1 MGLLNYIFNL
11 FQNSVLNSLGV
22 ERSLLEVIQAGDIDR
37 AKEMMQCRDYE
48 VDKALREYD
57 PEAHEVNRRPN
68 KIRRDKKPYYTE
80 KLPRG
85 RQKYIN
91 EVELFFLLGQPI
103 IWKAMSDGT
112 GNAFQAFLQFL
123 KDTRFNSTIREAKR
137 LAGAETEC
145 AKVYHIYRE
154 DGLPRV
160 KAKVIARSNG
170 YTLRPLFDQWDNLV
184 AFGYGYYLNENG
196 TSVEHF
202 DIETPEIIYR
212 CRLGRTGWEVMPI
225 PNPTGKINV
234 IYYRQ
239 EKAWAGV
246 QRRINREEFVDSKAA
261 DTNNYFADPKL
272 KATADVIGHMTG
284 GGTEMVGEVLTMTD
298 KERSS
303 VEYLAP
309 PEYSSMKDSEKKDL
323 AQSILFDTFTPDFS
337 YESMKGLGTL
347 SGEAMRRAMALGY
360 MKRDNL
366 KETYEELV
374 DREMNLILAIMQKV
388 THIELA
394 GELSRLELSHDF
406 ADPFPEDKG
415 SRISSVSSL
424 YNAGLVSLDTAV
436 AMLALTDRP
445 DEEVRRILKEKEE
458 AQARAQRAA
467 QQAAKGGNSGN
478 DE

>member
-1 MGLLNYIFNL
+1 MNYIFNL
-11 FQNSVLNSLGV
+11 FQDSVLNASGT
-22 ERSLLEVIQAGDIDR
+22 ERMLLEVIQAGDIDR

-48 VDKALREYD
+48 VAEALKEYD

-103 IWKAMSDGT
+103 IWKATSEGT
-112 GNAFQAFLQFL
+112 DNAFQAFSQFL

-154 DGLPRV
+154 GNEPRV

-196 TSVEHF
+196 TNVEHF
-202 DIETPEIIYR
+202 DIETPGIIYR
-212 CRLGRTGWEVMPI
+212 CRLGRTGWEVVPI

-239 EKAWAGV
+239 EKAWAGI
-246 QRRINREEFVDSKAA
+246 QRRIDREEFVDSKAA

-272 KATADVIGHMTG
+272 KATADVIGSMTG

-337 YESMKGLGTL
+337 YENMKGMGTL

-374 DREMNLILAIMQKV
+374 DREKNLILAIMQNV
-388 THIELA
+388 THIELS
-394 GELSRLELSHDF
+394 GELSRLELSHEF
-406 ADPFPEDKG
+406 AEPFSEDKG
-415 SRISSVSSL
+415 TRINNITTL
-424 YNAGLVSLDTAV
+424 YRAGLMSLETAIE
-436 AMLALTDRP
+436 MLAFTDKT
-445 DEEVRRILKEKEE
+445 DEEIQRILKEKEE
-458 AQARAQRAA
+458 AQKQAQQAA
-467 QQAAKGGNSGN
+467 QQAAKEG
-478 DE
+478 

>member
-1 MGLLNYIFNL
+1 MGLMNYIFNL
-11 FQNSVLNSLGV
+11 FQDSVLNASGT
-22 ERSLLEVIQAGDIDR
+22 ERTLLEAIQAGDIDR

-48 VDKALREYD
+48 VAEALKEYD

-103 IWKAMSDGT
+103 IWKATSEGT
-112 GNAFQAFLQFL
+112 DNAFQAFSQFL
-123 KDTRFNSTIREAKR
+123 QDTRFNSTIREAKR
-137 LAGAETEC
+137 LAGSETEC

-154 DGLPRV
+154 GNEPRV

-202 DIETPEIIYR
+202 DIETPGIIYR
-212 CRLGRTGWEVMPI
+212 CRLGRTGWEVLPI
-225 PNPTGKINV
+225 SNPTGKINV

-239 EKAWAGV
+239 EKAWAGI
-246 QRRINREEFVDSKAA
+246 QRRIDREEFVDSKAA
-261 DTNNYFADPKL
+261 DTNNYFADPEL
-272 KATADVIGHMTG
+272 KATADVIGSMTG

-337 YESMKGLGTL
+337 YENMKGMGTL

-366 KETYEELV
+366 KETYDELV
-374 DREMNLILAIMQKV
+374 DREKNLILAIMRNV
-388 THIELA
+388 THIELS
-394 GELSRLELSHDF
+394 GELSRLELSHEF
-406 ADPFPEDKG
+406 AEPFSEDKG
-415 SRISSVSSL
+415 TRINNITTL
-424 YNAGLVSLDTAV
+424 YRAGLMSLETAIE
-436 AMLALTDRP
+436 MLAFTDKT
-445 DEEVRRILKEKEE
+445 DEEIQRILKEKEE
-458 AQARAQRAA
+458 AQKQA
-467 QQAAKGGNSGN
+467 QQMQYFTN
-478 DE
+478 E

>member
-1 MGLLNYIFNL
+1 MGLIDYILGL
-11 FQNSVLNSLGV
+11 FRDSVLNAAGT
-22 ERSLLEVIQAGDIDR
+22 ERDLLEVIQAGDIDR
-37 AKEMMQCRDYE
+37 AKEMMRCRDHE
-48 VDKALREYD
+48 VERALREYD

-68 KIRRDKKPYYTE
+68 KIRRDKRPYYTE

-85 RQKYIN
+85 RQRYIN

-103 IWKAMSDGT
+103 IWKATSDGT
-112 GNAFQAFLQFL
+112 DNAFQAFSRFL
-123 KDTRFNSTIREAKR
+123 RDTRFNSTIREAKR

-145 AKVYHIYRE
+145 AKVYHIFRE
-154 DGLPRV
+154 EGAPRV

-184 AFGYGYYLNENG
+184 AFGYGYYLNDNG

-202 DIETPEIIYR
+202 DIETPGIIYR
-212 CRLGRTGWEVMPI
+212 CRLGRTGWEVSPV

-246 QRRINREEFVDSKAA
+246 QRRIDREEFVDSKAA

-272 KATADVIGHMTG
+272 KATADVIGSMTG
-284 GGTEMVGEVLTMTD
+284 GGTEMVGEVLALTD

-309 PEYSSMKDSEKKDL
+309 PEYSSMKDSEKRDL

-337 YESMKGLGTL
+337 FENMKGMGTL

-366 KETYEELV
+366 KEIYDELV
-374 DREMNLILAIMQKV
+374 DREKNLILAIMSKV

-394 GELSRLELSHDF
+394 GELSRLELSHEF
-406 ADPFPEDKG
+406 AEPFSEDNG
-415 SRISSVSSL
+415 TRVNNVVTM
-424 YNAGLVSLDTAV
+424 YNAGLMSLDTAV
-436 AMLALTDRP
+436 EALAFTDRT
-445 DEEVRRILKEKEE
+445 DEEIRRILKEKEE
-458 AQARAQRAA
+458 ARERALQASPQDP
-467 QQAAKGGNSGN
+467 GEG
-478 DE
+478 DEDDDE

>member
-1 MGLLNYIFNL
+1 MNYIFNL
-11 FQNSVLNSLGV
+11 FQDSVLNASGT
-22 ERSLLEVIQAGDIDR
+22 ERMLLEVIQAGDIDR

-48 VDKALREYD
+48 VAEALKEYD

-68 KIRRDKKPYYTE
+68 KIRLGKKPYYTE

-103 IWKAMSDGT
+103 IWKATSEGT
-112 GNAFQAFLQFL
+112 DNAFQAFSQFL

-154 DGLPRV
+154 GNDPRV

-202 DIETPEIIYR
+202 DIETPGIIYR
-212 CRLGRTGWEVMPI
+212 CRLGRTGWEVVPI

-239 EKAWAGV
+239 EKAWAGI
-246 QRRINREEFVDSKAA
+246 QRRIDREEFVDSKAA

-272 KATADVIGHMTG
+272 KATADVIGSMTG

-337 YESMKGLGTL
+337 YENMKGMGTL

-366 KETYEELV
+366 KETYDELV
-374 DREMNLILAIMQKV
+374 DREKNLILAIMRNV
-388 THIELA
+388 THIELS
-394 GELSRLELSHDF
+394 GELSRLELSHEF
-406 ADPFPEDKG
+406 AEPFSEDNG
-415 SRISSVSSL
+415 TRINNIVKM
-424 YNAGLVSLDTAV
+424 YNAGLMSLETAIE
-436 AMLALTDRP
+436 MLAFTDKT
-445 DEEVRRILKEKEE
+445 DEEIQRILKEKEE
-458 AQARAQRAA
+458 AQKQA
-467 QQAAKGGNSGN
+467 QQALYNTN
-478 DE
+478 E

>member
-1 MGLLNYIFNL
+1 MNYIFNL
-11 FQNSVLNSLGV
+11 FQDSVLNASGT
-22 ERSLLEVIQAGDIDR
+22 ERMLLEVIQAGDIDR

-48 VDKALREYD
+48 VAEALKEYD

-103 IWKAMSDGT
+103 IWKATSEGT
-112 GNAFQAFLQFL
+112 DNAFQAFSQFL

-154 DGLPRV
+154 GNEPRV

-196 TSVEHF
+196 TNVEHF
-202 DIETPEIIYR
+202 DIETPGIIYR
-212 CRLGRTGWEVMPI
+212 CRLGRTGWEVVPI

-239 EKAWAGV
+239 EKAWAGI
-246 QRRINREEFVDSKAA
+246 QRRIDREEFVDSKAA

-272 KATADVIGHMTG
+272 KATADVIGSMTG

-337 YESMKGLGTL
+337 YENMKGMGTL

-374 DREMNLILAIMQKV
+374 DREKNLILAIMQNV
-388 THIELA
+388 THIELS
-394 GELSRLELSHDF
+394 GELSRLELSHEF
-406 ADPFPEDKG
+406 AEPFSEDKG
-415 SRISSVSSL
+415 TRINNITTL
-424 YNAGLVSLDTAV
+424 YRAGLMSLETAIE
-436 AMLALTDRP
+436 MLAFNDKT
-445 DEEVRRILKEKEE
+445 DEEIQRILKEKEE
-458 AQARAQRAA
+458 AQKQAQQAA
-467 QQAAKGGNSGN
+467 QQAAKEG
-478 DE
+478 

>member
-1 MGLLNYIFNL
+1 MNYIFNL
-11 FQNSVLNSLGV
+11 FQDSVLNASGT
-22 ERSLLEVIQAGDIDR
+22 ERMLLEVIQAGDIDR
-37 AKEMMQCRDYE
+37 AKEMMQRRDYE
-48 VDKALREYD
+48 VAEALKEYD

-103 IWKAMSDGT
+103 IWKATSEGT
-112 GNAFQAFLQFL
+112 DNAFQAFSQFL

-154 DGLPRV
+154 GNEPRV

-170 YTLRPLFDQWDNLV
+170 YTLRPLFDQWDSLV

-202 DIETPEIIYR
+202 DIETPGIIYR
-212 CRLGRTGWEVMPI
+212 CRLGRTGWEVVPI

-239 EKAWAGV
+239 EKAWAGI
-246 QRRINREEFVDSKAA
+246 QRRIDREEFVDSKAA

-272 KATADVIGHMTG
+272 KATADVIGSMTG

-337 YESMKGLGTL
+337 YENMKGMGTL

-374 DREMNLILAIMQKV
+374 DREKNLILAIMRNV
-388 THIELA
+388 THIELS
-394 GELSRLELSHDF
+394 GELSRLELSHEF
-406 ADPFPEDKG
+406 AEPFSEDKG
-415 SRISSVSSL
+415 TRINNITTL
-424 YNAGLVSLDTAV
+424 YRAGLMSLETAIE
-436 AMLALTDRP
+436 MLAFTDKT
-445 DEEVRRILKEKEE
+445 DEEIQRILKEKEE
-458 AQARAQRAA
+458 AQRQA
-467 QQAAKGGNSGN
+467 QQAAK
-478 DE
+478 EE